1 MREIWFFL
9 LFVAKNKKKLL
20 DRVFFCL
27 LCLLCLFLLSKKDT
41 LEFFLSFFLDF
52 ASFFTH
58 KKVTLVVLLLL
69 LVIVVVV
76 FKKDDAVY
84 DDDDVHCEDASST
97 PRR

>member
-27 LCLLCLFLLSKKDT
+27 LFLLCLFLLSKKDT

-58 KKVTLVVLLLL
+58 KSHARRI
-69 LVIVVVV
+69 VIVISN
-76 FKKDDAVY
+76 
-84 DDDDVHCEDASST
+84 SSSSIQE
-97 PRR
+97 R

>member
-1 MREIWFFL
+1 MREIWFFFAL
-9 LFVAKNKKKLL
+9 RDEKKNCSSFLPVVFVVCFCSQKK
-20 DRVFFCL
+20 
-27 LCLLCLFLLSKKDT
+27 T
-41 LEFFLSFFLDF
+41 LEFLSFFLDF

-84 DDDDVHCEDASST
+84 DDDVHCEDASST
-97 PRR
+97 PR